1 MNWQELPADLSQAFP
16 GWSLHEL
23 EGMTG
28 DDLIFWSE
36 QAGRI
41 ARLRHEAS
49 DKLP

>member
-1 MNWQELPADLSQAFP
+1 MNWQELPADLGQTFP

-23 EGMTG
+23 EGLTG

-41 ARLRHEAS
+41 AEMRRAAS
-49 DKLP
+49 EKPP